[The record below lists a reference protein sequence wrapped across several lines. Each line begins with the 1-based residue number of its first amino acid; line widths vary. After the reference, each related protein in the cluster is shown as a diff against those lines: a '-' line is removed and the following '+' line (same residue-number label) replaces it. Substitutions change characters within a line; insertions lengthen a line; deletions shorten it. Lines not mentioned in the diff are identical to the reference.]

1 MHNLIIFCSIL
12 LSLTWGCSD
21 DRKKGGN
28 SEGGH
33 VHQAMRGG
41 ILMELGPHGSGHNL
55 ELLLNNKGEFEIF
68 ILDAHAENYVRIEQ
82 STIELNLADNNRTLI
97 LEAIPDPATGETV
110 GNSSLFRTSQSVE
123 NLLPIKAEMVNVAIG
138 SSNYLNTPLSFS
150 GNPKSDNHE
159 H

>member
-1 MHNLIIFCSIL
+1 MKNLIIFCSIL
-12 LSLTWGCSD
+12 LSMTWGCSD
-21 DRKKGGN
+21 DQKKGGN
-28 SEGGH
+28 SGGGH

-68 ILDAHAENYVRIEQ
+68 ILDAHAENYVRIAQ
-82 STIELNLADNNRTLI
+82 STIELNLADNNRTLT
-97 LEAIPDPATGETV
+97 LNAIPDPATGETV
-110 GNSSLFRTSQSVE
+110 GNSSLFRSSQSVE
-123 NLLPIKAEMVNVAIG
+123 NLLPIKAEMVNVTIG

>member
-1 MHNLIIFCSIL
+1 MKVFIILCSIV
-12 LSLTWGCSD
+12 LTFSCGCSED
-21 DRKKGGN
+21 WKKGGN
-28 SEGGH
+28 SGGGH

-68 ILDAHAENYVRIEQ
+68 ILDAHAENYVRIAQ
-82 STIELNLADNNRTLI
+82 STIELNLADNNRTLT
-97 LEAIPDPATGETV
+97 LNAIPDPATGETV
-110 GNSSLFRTSQSVE
+110 GNSSLFRSSQSVE
-123 NLLPIKAEMVNVAIG
+123 NLLPIKAEMVNITIG

>member
-1 MHNLIIFCSIL
+1 MKVFII
-12 LSLTWGCSD
+12 LSTIALTFAWGCSE
-21 DRKKGGN
+21 DRKMGGN
-28 SEGGH
+28 SGGGH

-82 STIELNLADNNRTLI
+82 STIELNLADNNRTITLN
-97 LEAIPDPATGETV
+97 AIPDPATGETV

>member
-1 MHNLIIFCSIL
+1 MKVFII
-12 LSLTWGCSD
+12 LSTIALTFAWGCSE

-28 SEGGH
+28 SGGGH

-82 STIELNLADNNRTLI
+82 STIELNLADNNRTITLN
-97 LEAIPDPATGETV
+97 AIPDPATGETV

>member
-1 MHNLIIFCSIL
+1 MKVFIILSSIVL
-12 LSLTWGCSD
+12 TCTWGCSE

-28 SEGGH
+28 SGDGH

-82 STIELNLADNNRTLI
+82 STIELNLADNNRTITLN
-97 LEAIPDPATGETV
+97 AIPDPATGETV

>member
-1 MHNLIIFCSIL
+1 MKNLIIFCSIL

-21 DRKKGGN
+21 DRKKGGH
-28 SEGGH
+28 SGGGH

-55 ELLLNNKGEFEIF
+55 ELLLNNKGEFEVF

-82 STIELNLADNNRTLI
+82 TTIELNLADNNRTLI

-110 GNSSLFRTSQSVE
+110 GNSSLFRSSQSVE
-123 NLLPIKAEMVNVAIG
+123 NLLPIKAEMVNVKIG

>member
-1 MHNLIIFCSIL
+1 MKILTIFCSIL

-21 DRKKGGN
+21 DMKNGGN

-82 STIELNLADNNRTLI
+82 STIELNLADNNRTITLN
-97 LEAIPDPATGETV
+97 AIPDPATGETV

>member
-1 MHNLIIFCSIL
+1 MKTLIILSSII
-12 LSLTWGCSD
+12 LTFNWGCSD
-21 DRKKGGN
+21 EREKGGN
-28 SEGGH
+28 SGGGH

-55 ELLLNNKGEFEIF
+55 ELLQNNKGEFEIF
-68 ILDAHAENYVRIEQ
+68 ILDAHADNYVRIKQ
-82 STIELNLADNNRTLI
+82 STIELNLADNNRTLT
-97 LEAIPDPATGETV
+97 LNAIPDPATGETV
-110 GNSSLFRTSQSVE
+110 GNSSLFRSSQSVE
-123 NLLPIKAEMVNVAIG
+123 NLLPIKAEMVNVKIG

>member
-1 MHNLIIFCSIL
+1 MKVFIILCSIVL
-12 LSLTWGCSD
+12 TFTWGCSE

-28 SEGGH
+28 SGGGH

-41 ILMELGPHGSGHNL
+41 TLMELGPHGSGHNL
-55 ELLLNNKGEFEIF
+55 ELLLNNKGEFEVF

-82 STIELNLADNNRTLI
+82 STIELNLADNNRTLT
-97 LEAIPDPATGETV
+97 LNAIPDPATGETV
-110 GNSSLFRTSQSVE
+110 GNSSLFRSSQSVE
-123 NLLPIKAEMVNVAIG
+123 NLLPIKAEMVNVTIG

>member
-1 MHNLIIFCSIL
+1 MKTLIILSSII
-12 LSLTWGCSD
+12 LTFNWGCSD
-21 DRKKGGN
+21 EREKGGN
-28 SEGGH
+28 SGGGH

-41 ILMELGPHGSGHNL
+41 ILRELGPHGSGHNL

-68 ILDAHAENYVRIEQ
+68 ILDAHAENYVRIAQ
-82 STIELNLADNNRTLI
+82 STIELNLADNNRTLT
-97 LEAIPDPATGETV
+97 LNAIPDPATGETV
-110 GNSSLFRTSQSVE
+110 GNSSLFRSSQSVE
-123 NLLPIKAEMVNVAIG
+123 NLLPIKAEMVNVKIG